1 MSKKKKNCV
10 YATIVLKM
18 SQAGIHAMCNDV
30 GNDVF
35 CVNGDIKPLINL
47 INEAEK
53 LNPKSKIN
61 EEEEE

>member
-1 MSKKKKNCV
+1 MSKKRKNCV

-18 SQAGIHAMCNDV
+18 SQAGIHATCNDV

-35 CVNGDIKPLINL
+35 CVNGDIQPLVKL

-53 LNPKSKIN
+53 LNPKRKII